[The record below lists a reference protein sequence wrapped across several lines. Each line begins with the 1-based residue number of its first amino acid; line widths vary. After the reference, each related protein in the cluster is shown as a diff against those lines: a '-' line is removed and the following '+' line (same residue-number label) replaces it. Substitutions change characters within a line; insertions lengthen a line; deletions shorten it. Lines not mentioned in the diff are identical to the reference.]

1 MRFQKDPKFLFLQ
14 TVHSPLFF
22 REIVE
27 IPRVSPL
34 IAAILIFKCTEGAGV
49 LACSKCS
56 DSAERCEVKKAM
68 KSRGG
73 LGREVRAPCYLAPLP
88 TVLNAWNR
96 PGRPGLRS
104 PRSYGKIGDCE
115 HSTLFM
121 AKSTRSLGLVF
132 HGDEAHKSS
141 LNTATSIMCLLC
153 FFLTERN
160 ACSLFNTK

>member
-34 IAAILIFKCTEGAGV
+34 IAAILTFKCTEGAGV
-49 LACSKCS
+49 RSLFQAFRQCRAVRSKES
-56 DSAERCEVKKAM
+56 DEKQ
-68 KSRGG
+68 RGTG
-73 LGREVRAPCYLAPLP
+73 DRGAGSYLPRTAPHY
-88 TVLNAWNR
+88 LNAWNGL
-96 PGRPGLRS
+96 GRPGLRS
-104 PRSYGKIGDCE
+104 PRSYGKIGDCG

-132 HGDEAHKSS
+132 YGDEAHKSS

>member
-27 IPRVSPL
+27 IPRVSSL
-34 IAAILIFKCTEGAGV
+34 IAVILIFKCTEGAGV
-49 LACSKCS
+49 RSLFQAFRQCRAVRSKES
-56 DSAERCEVKKAM
+56 DEKQRGDWGERCGFLFT
-68 KSRGG
+68 SHRS
-73 LGREVRAPCYLAPLP
+73 P
-88 TVLNAWNR
+88 LNAWNR
-96 PGRPGLRS
+96 LGRPGLRS
-104 PRSYGKIGDCE
+104 RRSYGKIGDCE

-153 FFLTERN
+153 FFLTARN